1 MSLAKSGNIKNV
13 CHPNA
18 IMTLCEY
25 MLDYGDEEFKEK
37 VNKIINKEI
46 SKIENKKVRSLV
58 ANNVERLKKG
68 ERDLFI

>member
-1 MSLAKSGNIKNV
+1 MSIAKSGNIKNV

-25 MLDYGDEEFKEK
+25 MLDYGDEDFKEK
-37 VNKIINKEI
+37 VNKLISKEI
-46 SKIENKKVRSLV
+46 SKIENEKVRILV
-58 ANNVERLKKG
+58 ANNVERLKNG

>member
-1 MSLAKSGNIKNV
+1 MSLAKSGNIKCV
-13 CHPNA
+13 PSNA

-46 SKIENKKVRSLV
+46 SKIESK
-58 ANNVERLKKG
+58 RL
-68 ERDLFI
+68 EAL